1 MDMRVFVDNQKHVG
15 NKTKD
20 AARVKQ
26 NLATAI
32 QIVMKGNQEVVIDKR
47 KAPQVVALDSL
58 HPSMDSLNPILPIP
72 YTQFLVYGSFQRM

>member
-1 MDMRVFVDNQKHVG
+1 MMGKG
-15 NKTKD
+15 KIIMT
-20 AARVKQ
+20 
-26 NLATAI
+26 
-32 QIVMKGNQEVVIDKR
+32 GNQEAVTDKQ

>member
-1 MDMRVFVDNQKHVG
+1 MDNQKHVG
-15 NKTKD
+15 NKAKD

-58 HPSMDSLNPILPIP
+58 HPSMK
-72 YTQFLVYGSFQRM
+72 

>member
-15 NKTKD
+15 NKAKD
-20 AARVKQ
+20 AARVKR

-32 QIVMKGNQEVVIDKR
+32 QTVMKGNQEAVIDKR

-58 HPSMDSLNPILPIP
+58 HRPMENLDLTLAIHC
-72 YTQFLVYGSFQRM
+72 

>member
-58 HPSMDSLNPILPIP
+58 HHPMENLDLTLAIHC
-72 YTQFLVYGSFQRM
+72 

>member
-15 NKTKD
+15 NKAKD

-58 HPSMDSLNPILPIP
+58 HRPMENLDLTLAIHC
-72 YTQFLVYGSFQRM
+72 